1 MAQSDELSNRE
12 KEVLDQLLEGKSNK
26 QIASALHISESTVE
40 FHLKNIYAKCG
51 VSSRTELIIKLGQ
64 STVAGKGD
72 VVENRDRLSLK
83 NWAARFKDVISYN
96 LKELGMSEMAN
107 STDRGAVDPT
117 TFFGAIRVCFTKYA
131 DFQGRASRPEFWWF
145 ALFITL
151 VAGALAVLN
160 EYVSEFFLVAVLL
173 PFLAAGTRRLR
184 DSGQNPWLQLFL
196 LVPVGGIIVLGYYWA
211 LAPANQQP
219 EDNIPA

>member
-12 KEVLDQLLEGKSNK
+12 KEVVNLLLEGKSNK
-26 QIASALHISESTVE
+26 QIASALHITESTVE

-51 VSSRTELIIKLGQ
+51 VSSRTELILKLGQ

-72 VVENRDRLSLK
+72 VVENRDRLSQK
-83 NWAARFKDVISYN
+83 NWAARLKDLISYN
-96 LKELGMSEMAN
+96 MKELGMSEMAN
-107 STDRGAVDPT
+107 STTRGAVDPT
-117 TFFGAIRVCFTKYA
+117 TFFGAIRVCLTKYA
-131 DFQGRASRPEFWWF
+131 EFQGRASRPEFWWF
-145 ALFITL
+145 TLFVTL
-151 VAGALAVLN
+151 VASALALLN
-160 EYVSEFFLVAVLL
+160 EYVSQFFLVAVLL

-184 DSGQNPWLQLFL
+184 DIGQNPWYQLFL

-211 LAPANQQP
+211 QASANSQT